1 MNQWK
6 ALYQLPTEMA
16 ETVVTNYKDNG
27 DLIATAISNM
37 EKNIAAK

>member
-1 MNQWK
+1 MSQWTG
-6 ALYQLPTEMA
+6 LYNHPTEMA
-16 ETVVTNYKDNG
+16 ETVVNNYKDNG